1 VPDTNRWTRCSRGHR
16 HWGSLGAAG
25 LLLIRRAPTGAPD
38 TTQVLLQH
46 RAGWVHHGDT
56 WSVPGGAIHTGETP
70 WDAALRE
77 VLEETGLD
85 LADAVELWR
94 HVDDHGGWSY
104 TTVIART
111 RAPALPRALTP
122 ETLEVRWVPVGEL
135 AQLPLHPGFA
145 ATWERVR
152 SIAQASN
159 AAGSTVTGNGS
170 TSLSGCPGSARPTS
184 T

>member
-1 VPDTNRWTRCSRGHR
+1 V
-16 HWGSLGAAG
+16 
-25 LLLIRRAPTGAPD
+25 TG
-38 TTQVLLQH
+38 
-46 RAGWVHHGDT
+46 RF
-56 WSVPGGAIHTGETP
+56 
-70 WDAALRE
+70 
-77 VLEETGLD
+77 
-85 LADAVELWR
+85 
-94 HVDDHGGWSY
+94 VDDHGGWSY

-111 RAPALPRALTP
+111 GAPALPRALTP

>member
-16 HWGSLGAAG
+16 HWGSRGAAG

-104 TTVIART
+104 TTIVAE
-111 RAPALPRALTP
+111 APADLARLGTIQIGEQQNLTWLALSA
-122 ETLEVRWVPVGEL
+122 VDR
-135 AQLPLHPGFA
+135 LPLHPGFGDSWPEVR
-145 ATWERVR
+145 TRVLR
-152 SIAQASN
+152 
-159 AAGSTVTGNGS
+159 
-170 TSLSGCPGSARPTS
+170 
-184 T
+184 